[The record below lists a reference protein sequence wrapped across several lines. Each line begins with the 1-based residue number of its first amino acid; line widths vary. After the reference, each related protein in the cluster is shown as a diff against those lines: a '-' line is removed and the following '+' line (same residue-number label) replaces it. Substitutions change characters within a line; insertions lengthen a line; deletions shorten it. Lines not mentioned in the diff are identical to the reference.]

1 MTIFSKKEFRTTINK
16 CNNSFTPGPD
26 HISWKYFKTVV
37 KDNKC
42 LSNIA
47 NIANICIDL
56 GYWSTH
62 FKILLSIV
70 ISKPNK
76 IAYNSLKTF
85 RLIVL
90 LNTLG
95 KLIEKVIGKR
105 LQFQLI
111 SKEFIYLNQFEDLKQ

>member
-1 MTIFSKKEFRTTINK
+1 MTTFSKKEFRTTINK
-16 CNNSFTPGPD
+16 CNNSSTPGPD
-26 HISWKYFKTVV
+26 HISWKYFKAVV

-42 LSNIA
+42 LSNIV
-47 NIANICIDL
+47 NIANTCIDL

-70 ISKPNK
+70 IPKPNK

-95 KLIEKVIGKR
+95 KLIEKVIGER